1 MSNKVIR
8 KAGKNWWDLIEE
20 IIKDTNNKSFTVP
33 PYKRKMTRNELLLEG
48 DYSKLP
54 STKRKIDFVDSL
66 PKKFGND
73 SYNRSMGF
81 LNRHEP
87 SGKIKENLSRLDQY
101 YTDKELYGF
110 PVNEKGKRIRSW
122 QIMDSPNGSRYNFL
136 PEEVPIAIRD
146 MDNYNARPSFSDVS
160 RWYSQRDNVNQK
172 IRRAAAT
179 AYNVKS
185 RKEQLETLGA
195 IAGTITAANL
205 LSQSA
210 LPSKNNSSGGA
221 LRVSKKIKKSQK
233 YFER

>member
-8 KAGKNWWDLIEE
+8 KAGKKWWDLIEE
-20 IIKDTNNKSFTVP
+20 IMKDTNNKSFAVP
-33 PYKRKMTRNELLLEG
+33 PYKRKMIRNDFLFEG
-48 DYSKLP
+48 DYSKIP
-54 STKRKIDFVDSL
+54 STKRKIDFVGSL
-66 PKKFGND
+66 PQKFGND

-87 SGKIKENLSRLDQY
+87 PGKIKENLSRLDQY

-110 PVNEKGKRIRSW
+110 PVNEKGKKIRSW

-146 MDNYNARPSFSDVS
+146 MENYNARPTYSDVS

-172 IRRAAAT
+172 IRRAAAA
-179 AYNVKS
+179 AYDVKR

-195 IAGTITAANL
+195 ITGTIAAVNL

-210 LPSKNNSSGGA
+210 LPQKNNSSGGSI
-221 LRVSKKIKKSQK
+221 RVSKKIKKSQK